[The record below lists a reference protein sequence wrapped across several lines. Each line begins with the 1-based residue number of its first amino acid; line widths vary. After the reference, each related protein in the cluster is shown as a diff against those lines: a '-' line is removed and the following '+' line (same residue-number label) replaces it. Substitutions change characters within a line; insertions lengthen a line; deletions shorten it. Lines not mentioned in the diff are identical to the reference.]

1 MKYIYS
7 ILAVFLLS
15 QPVLSQ
21 DMSSVKIGVVDIQ
34 KLLTESPQ
42 AQDMQTAIEEEY
54 APRVRDIEA
63 KESAFNETREKL
75 QKDNLALSND
85 ERQNTQLQL
94 QRDQRELEFLIKS
107 VQEDQQTSIA
117 IESNKIL
124 VEIIQEV
131 NKFGRDNGYD
141 LIINEGRMSQSTIL
155 NGGTIYKGAS
165 VDITNDIARGI
176 STTID
181 SAERLKTLYSSLISA
196 PSDEYEIKPLE
207 IE

>member
-15 QPVLSQ
+15 QTVLSQ
-21 DMSSVKIGVVDIQ
+21 DVSSVKIGVVDIQ
-34 KLLTESPQ
+34 KLITESPQ

-107 VQEDQQTSIA
+107 VQEDQQTSVA

-155 NGGTIYKGAS
+155 NGGTLYKGAS
-165 VDITNDIARGI
+165 VDITNDIA
-176 STTID
+176 
-181 SAERLKTLYSSLISA
+181 KV
-196 PSDEYEIKPLE
+196 LE
-207 IE
+207 KNFQESKSGG

>member
-21 DMSSVKIGVVDIQ
+21 DVSSVKIGVVDIQ
-34 KLLTESPQ
+34 KLITESPQ

-107 VQEDQQTSIA
+107 VQEDQQTSVA

-131 NKFGRDNGYD
+131 NKLKLNVVVGMYHDQILPTIKALFKFKA
-141 LIINEGRMSQSTIL
+141 INITLGLPFARVSPDH
-155 NGGTIYKGAS
+155 GVAS
-165 VDITNDIARGI
+165 NIMGKKIA
-176 STTID
+176 D
-181 SAERLKTLYSSLISA
+181 PSSLIECLKFLS
-196 PSDEYEIKPLE
+196 KKK
-207 IE
+207 

>member
-141 LIINEGRMSQSTIL
+141 LIINAGERLSQSTIV
-155 NGGTIYKGAS
+155 NGGTLYTGAS
-165 VDITNDIARGI
+165 VDITNDIA
-176 STTID
+176 
-181 SAERLKTLYSSLISA
+181 KV
-196 PSDEYEIKPLE
+196 LE
-207 IE
+207 KNFQASKSGG